1 MYPNKYEEVCEK
13 EGNVYFDLISECKI
27 SLNRIT
33 NKLDFIMTNNTNT
46 AGQKVSGGLVPTRN
60 ELEGELQILL
70 NMINDIRDNIIK

>member
-1 MYPNKYEEVCEK
+1 MYPNKCEEVCEN

-33 NKLDFIMTNNTNT
+33 NKLGFIMTNNINT
-46 AGQKVSGGLVPTRN
+46 AGQKVSGGLVQTRN